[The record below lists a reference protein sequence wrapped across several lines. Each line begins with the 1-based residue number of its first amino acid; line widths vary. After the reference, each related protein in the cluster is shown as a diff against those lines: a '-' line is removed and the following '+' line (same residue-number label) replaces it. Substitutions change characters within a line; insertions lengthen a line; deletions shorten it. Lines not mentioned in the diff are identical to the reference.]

1 MIQRVQSIWMILAA
15 IAIFLT
21 LKLPFYSGTLLTD
34 NSFDSL
40 IATDNFI
47 LMVLTCALGSAL
59 VINIFLFKHRTLQ
72 FRICIIAILTE
83 LLLLFLYYRQTK
95 LYSNQMRVRSFR
107 RPMPLIMKTRRHTRW
122 RPNTLWRS
130 TQLRDVWTQP
140 FTLPPQSNWRGYLIY
155 APE

>member
-1 MIQRVQSIWMILAA
+1 MIQRVQTIWMILAA

-95 LYSNQMRVRSFR
+95 LYSNGSLDLWAIFHLVTIIA
-107 RPMPLIMKTRRHTRW
+107 LIFAARGIYKDEKLIKDSNR
-122 RPNTLWRS
+122 
-130 TQLRDVWTQP
+130 LR
-140 FTLPPQSNWRGYLIY
+140 
-155 APE
+155 

>member
-1 MIQRVQSIWMILAA
+1 MIQRVQTIWMILAA

-83 LLLLFLYYRQTK
+83 LLLLFLYYRQTQ
-95 LYSNQMRVRSFR
+95 LYSNGSLDLWAIFHVVTIIA
-107 RPMPLIMKTRRHTRW
+107 LIFAARGIYKDEKLIKDSNR
-122 RPNTLWRS
+122 
-130 TQLRDVWTQP
+130 LR
-140 FTLPPQSNWRGYLIY
+140 
-155 APE
+155 

>member
-1 MIQRVQSIWMILAA
+1 MILAA

-95 LYSNQMRVRSFR
+95 LYSNGSLDLWAIFHLVTIIA
-107 RPMPLIMKTRRHTRW
+107 LIFAARGIYKDEKLIKDSNR
-122 RPNTLWRS
+122 
-130 TQLRDVWTQP
+130 LR
-140 FTLPPQSNWRGYLIY
+140 
-155 APE
+155 